1 MGFFNKKWINVTVKA
16 DDERYVELVNEQN
29 KMISEALDMIPT
41 SDILGMLS
49 ELGLEDEQMEDAKK
63 IVVGYKNMLTKYLE
77 LNSTAY
83 DMAIERDNRIRN
95 IEKQNAEILKK
106 LDDIS
111 KKIK

>member
-1 MGFFNKKWINVTVKA
+1 MGFFNKNWINVTAKA
-16 DDERYVELVNEQN
+16 DDKRYVELIDEQN
-29 KMISEALDMIPT
+29 KMINEALDMIPT

-49 ELGLEDEQMEDAKK
+49 ELDLEEEQMESAKK
-63 IVVGYKNMLTKYLE
+63 LVTGYKNMLTKYLE
-77 LNSTAY
+77 LNSIAM

-106 LDDIS
+106 LDEIS